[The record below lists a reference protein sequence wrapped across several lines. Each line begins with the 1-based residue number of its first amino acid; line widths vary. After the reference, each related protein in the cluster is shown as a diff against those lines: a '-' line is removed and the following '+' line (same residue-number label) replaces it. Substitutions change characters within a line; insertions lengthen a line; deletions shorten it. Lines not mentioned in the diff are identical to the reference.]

1 MRHSFV
7 SYRLAATGN
16 AGQTALESRHD
27 QTVLFNHCRER
38 VQPKDAEQFFFTRP
52 VIEEAQQRL

>member
-1 MRHSFV
+1 M